1 MVNFLASWVLESSW
15 EKSENDIESPV
26 RWKALVRAPELRA
39 GGGFSVQVPHRDGCW
54 GGAGTPW
61 GGGGFTDL

>member
-54 GGAGTPW
+54 GGRRDAV